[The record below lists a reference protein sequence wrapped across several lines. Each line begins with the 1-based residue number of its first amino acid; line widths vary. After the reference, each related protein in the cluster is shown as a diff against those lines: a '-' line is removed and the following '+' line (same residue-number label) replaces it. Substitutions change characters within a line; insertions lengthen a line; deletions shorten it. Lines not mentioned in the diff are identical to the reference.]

1 MKFPIGNNSA
11 LRRFV
16 RQIISRSG
24 IIALFGRAG
33 GFIFPLRNMD
43 SNALGR
49 IVREERK
56 TQGLR
61 QQELAAACGVGV
73 RFIVDLEAGKPTLQ
87 LGKALQV
94 LATLGCDV
102 SIATPTR
109 IK

>member
-1 MKFPIGNNSA
+1 
-11 LRRFV
+11 
-16 RQIISRSG
+16 
-24 IIALFGRAG
+24 
-33 GFIFPLRNMD
+33 MD

-56 TQGLR
+56 AQGLR

-87 LGKALQV
+87 LGKAFQV

-102 SIATPTR
+102 SIATPAR

>member
-1 MKFPIGNNSA
+1 
-11 LRRFV
+11 
-16 RQIISRSG
+16 
-24 IIALFGRAG
+24 
-33 GFIFPLRNMD
+33 MD
-43 SNALGR
+43 SSALGR

-56 TQGLR
+56 AQGLR

-102 SIATPTR
+102 SIATPSS